1 MQEFYA
7 KCLENSLTQ
16 NNISILKNKYI
27 NTKNILWTHKIS
39 PIYYKKELIYMP
51 QEFFKKHED
60 YIKEKIFNLN
70 HKIYLKEIIYPIF
83 KFHLII
89 KSINKKISQT
99 IRDILE
105 ILNDYFKGR
114 FPIYKNKIHEL
125 LNFDIYKINNEET
138 THFLLLFYNLH
149 IDSDHSEYLV
159 SIICKATKLDIDILK
174 ENVPFGFYDHII
186 CSDCNGKPDK
196 KMICKCAN
204 EGFIF
209 KESYTY
215 IDSKLGNMKKDHNRK
230 YKMENDKYF
239 CMIQSFIN
247 FDINNRNYNKLSGNE
262 YIYNIIN
269 LNNIDLIFR
278 KKIKK
283 SKNIDYESYYFIEN
297 IDYGDQK
304 SNFKVTDIN
313 KIEKKINSITIHLC
327 GVLYCNNCNEYHE
340 NIEISVYKKSENI
353 SIKCKNKI
361 KYIKFENESIKYLFD
376 DSNESYIYKKL
387 SGLKRKRENNI
398 LLNDN
403 FVPVFKKPK

>member
-1 MQEFYA
+1 M
-7 KCLENSLTQ
+7 N
-16 NNISILKNKYI
+16 
-27 NTKNILWTHKIS
+27 
-39 PIYYKKELIYMP
+39 
-51 QEFFKKHED
+51 
-60 YIKEKIFNLN
+60 
-70 HKIYLKEIIYPIF
+70 
-83 KFHLII
+83 
-89 KSINKKISQT
+89 
-99 IRDILE
+99 
-105 ILNDYFKGR
+105 
-114 FPIYKNKIHEL
+114 
-125 LNFDIYKINNEET
+125 
-138 THFLLLFYNLH
+138 
-149 IDSDHSEYLV
+149 
-159 SIICKATKLDIDILK
+159 
-174 ENVPFGFYDHII
+174 
-186 CSDCNGKPDK
+186 
-196 KMICKCAN
+196 
-204 EGFIF
+204 
-209 KESYTY
+209 
-215 IDSKLGNMKKDHNRK
+215 
-230 YKMENDKYF
+230 
-239 CMIQSFIN
+239 
-247 FDINNRNYNKLSGNE
+247 
-262 YIYNIIN
+262 IYNIIN

-376 DSNESYIYKKL
+376 YSNESYIYKKL